1 MFCAMNSS
9 TVRGGRNLSMI
20 QTHCERSTFLLNL
33 VRGTA
38 WARTIISSRTQY
50 ARVNLITRALYV
62 YTCFSKYNTFIGRF
76 LSYG

>member
-38 WARTIISSRTQY
+38 CARTIISSRTQY
-50 ARVNLITRALYV
+50 ARVPTLALCV

-76 LSYG
+76 LPYG